1 MGVRPPGSRRPTNSA
16 GDRVAQLRA
25 AGLRAF
31 HERNFAEAVR
41 KLESAV
47 ELRPQDAPLLGQLG
61 AAYRAAGRVA
71 EAITTYGRAA
81 QLDPGLAMVQNN
93 LGNAL
98 RDTGDFA
105 GSAQHLREAARLE
118 PNYAEAHHNLAL
130 TLIRVDQLVEAERSC
145 LRALELRPAYA
156 DALATLSR
164 LRARRG
170 DYPGALKAI
179 GEAQK
184 IDSRRTDFHLEG
196 AAILQALGRFDEAER
211 EVAAAASLAPDLPD
225 VQLAV
230 GRELEQRGDQ
240 VGAAVAFRK
249 ALAARPDVAG
259 PYLCLSGLSKD
270 GLTDEELARAE
281 REALDRHHPMD
292 ERASFCF
299 ALARAW
305 ERRKDF
311 DRAFGWARRG
321 NDIESSRT
329 NYSRAE
335 TRDFVNRSISAFSA
349 ADFPKLGTSSS
360 QKPIF
365 IVGFPRSGTTL
376 VEQIIAAHP
385 QAAAGGELVDI
396 PEMVKALPVPDS
408 AYPEAAAAL
417 NDAEVDDLAGRYL
430 ERLDRIAPDAL
441 RVTDKLP
448 FNFRH
453 LGFIA
458 RLLPKARVIHC
469 RRDPRDVAVS
479 CFFIKFHRPISFAQS
494 LHDFGAYWREYLRLM
509 DHWRRALP
517 LPILDLD
524 YETVVAHPN
533 EEIRRIIEFAGLPW
547 DERCLR
553 FHDSRSIVRTASVNQ
568 IRRPIYAASV
578 GRWRNYAKHLAPLYR
593 ELAASS

>member
-1 MGVRPPGSRRPTNSA
+1 ME
-16 GDRVAQLRA
+16 LRA
-25 AGLRAF
+25 AGLQAF
-31 HERNFAEAVR
+31 QARNFAEAVK
-41 KLESAV
+41 KLEPAAR
-47 ELRPQDAPLLGQLG
+47 LRPKDAVLLGQLG
-61 AAYRAAGRVA
+61 AAYRAAGRIP
-71 EAITTYGRAA
+71 EAIATYHRAA

-98 RDTGDFA
+98 RDAGDFA
-105 GSAQHLREAARLE
+105 GSALHLRGAVRID
-118 PNYAEAHHNLAL
+118 PNYPEAHYNLAL
-130 TLIRVDQLVEAERSC
+130 TLIRVDDLDEAERSC
-145 LRALELRPAYA
+145 LRALELRATYA
-156 DALATLSR
+156 DALGTLAQ

-170 DYPGALKAI
+170 DYPAALKAI
-179 GEAQK
+179 REALQL
-184 IDSRRTDFHLEG
+184 DSRRTNFHLESAG
-196 AAILQALGRFDEAER
+196 ILQALGRFDQAER
-211 EVAAAASLAPDLPD
+211 DVVAAASLAPDLPE
-225 VQLAV
+225 VQVAL
-230 GRELEQRGDQ
+230 GRQLEQRGDEI
-240 VGAAVAFRK
+240 GAAVAFRK
-249 ALAARPDVAG
+249 ALAARPDIAG
-259 PYLCLSGLSKD
+259 PYLSLSGLQKD

-281 REALDRHHPMD
+281 REALDRNHAMD

-299 ALARAW
+299 ALARTW

-311 DRAFGWARRG
+311 DRAFAWARRG

-329 NYSRAE
+329 NFSRAE
-335 TRDFVNRSISAFSA
+335 TRDFVNRSIGAFSA
-349 ADFPKLGTSSS
+349 AAFPRLGTSSS
-360 QKPIF
+360 RKPIF

-385 QAAAGGELVDI
+385 EAAAGGELVDI
-396 PEMVKALPVPDS
+396 PEMVKELEARGSP
-408 AYPEAAAAL
+408 YPEAAAAL
-417 NDAEVDDLAGRYL
+417 SEAEVDGLAGRYL
-430 ERLDRIAPDAL
+430 ERLDRISPNAL

-479 CFFIKFHRPISFAQS
+479 CYFIKFHRPISFAQS
-494 LHDFGAYWREYLRLM
+494 LHDFGSYWREYLRLM
-509 DHWRRALP
+509 DHWRQALP

-524 YETVVAHPN
+524 YETVVARPD

-547 DERCLR
+547 DDRCLR

-593 ELAASS
+593 ELAASN